1 MANPAYDF
9 RTLLGRYL
17 TRAASGV
24 ALLGALTLLAGQSIQ
39 AQTFSVIHAFT
50 GGGDGGY
57 PLAGLTMDA
66 RGNLY
71 GTTFDG
77 GGSEQGV
84 VFRLTKHGTDW
95 ILNPLYSFAGGNDG
109 AYPSGRVGLAGD
121 GTLYGTTSSGGGG
134 CPGGCGTV
142 FHLSPSPSAPRS
154 ALAPWSETVVYRFRG
169 IGYSGSNPQGDVIF
183 DQLGNIYG
191 TAEQGGNNDGGLVYE
206 LVASQDWAESVL
218 YVPGGGFSGQNPYGG
233 VVFDGA
239 GNLYGT
245 NSTGSEGAEGAV
257 YRLSPSGSSYS
268 EQTLQ
273 VFSGPNGATP
283 KAGLIFDQSG
293 NLYGTTTGGAEN
305 YGTVFELTYANGAWI
320 FNTIYSFASG
330 TVGGGPEDKLSMD
343 AAGNLYGTTYA
354 DGMYGYGSV
363 FKLTNSNGSWTYTSL
378 HDFGGGSDGGH
389 PVSTIIFDV
398 DGNLYGTASV
408 AGMNNNGVVF
418 EIVP

>member
-1 MANPAYDF
+1 MANPADHCSTSPGSYP
-9 RTLLGRYL
+9 L
-17 TRAASGV
+17 RAALLV
-24 ALLGALTLLAGQSIQ
+24 ALLCTLTVLVRQPVQ
-39 AQTFSVIHAFT
+39 AQTFSVIHSFT
-50 GGGDGGY
+50 GGGDGAY

-66 RGNLY
+66 RGNFY
-71 GTTFDG
+71 GTTFG
-77 GGSEQGV
+77 GGSERGV

-95 ILNPLYSFAGGNDG
+95 ILTPLYSFAGGNDG
-109 AYPSGRVGLAGD
+109 ANPSGRVAIAGD
-121 GTLYGTTSSGGGG
+121 GTLYGTTSDGGNG
-134 CPGGCGTV
+134 CGCGTV

-154 ALAPWSETVVYRFRG
+154 ALAPWSETVLYRFMG
-169 IGYSGSNPQGDVIF
+169 IGYSGANPQGDLIF

-245 NSTGSEGAEGAV
+245 NSTGSGGAEGAV
-257 YRLSPSGSSYS
+257 YRLSPSGADYS

-273 VFSGPNGATP
+273 VFSGNNGATP
-283 KAGLIFDQSG
+283 IGGLIFDPSG
-293 NLYGTTTGGAEN
+293 NLYGTTSGRGGN
-305 YGTVFELTYANGAWI
+305 GYGTVFELTYANGDWT

-330 TVGGGPEDKLSMD
+330 NAGGGPEDKLAMD
-343 AAGNLYGTTYA
+343 AAGNLYGTTYG

-363 FKLTNSNGSWTYTSL
+363 FKLTNSNGQWTYTSL

-389 PVSTIIFDV
+389 PVSDIVFDAH
-398 DGNLYGTASV
+398 GNLYGTASSS
-408 AGMNNNGVVF
+408 GMNNNGVVF
-418 EIVP
+418 EITP